1 MKMFPHAFFPFYSL
15 RKDEGIAQ
23 TSVGGKTTEPML
35 TPGRVIGARPIKID
49 VEKAVT
55 IMLATSE
62 VKNDSV
68 RQKLRLDVIK
78 AVPSQSIDWNTVD
91 WVQIWPFKTVRQ

>member
-1 MKMFPHAFFPFYSL
+1 MKMFPHAFFPFFY
-15 RKDEGIAQ
+15 RHQDEGMLLP
-23 TSVGGKTTEPML
+23 SVAKETTEAVL
-35 TPGRVIGARPIKID
+35 TPDHAVGPRPVKID
-49 VEKAVT
+49 VEKAVAV
-55 IMLATSE
+55 MLATSD

-68 RQKLRLDVIK
+68 RQMFRLDVIK